1 MDQVKQRQQVAP
13 GDPPTS
19 ARVPGARRVAL
30 LVESSTSWGT
40 GVIRGVAEYAA
51 AVGPWLFYLEP
62 FGRNQ
67 ALRLPKGWQGD
78 GVIARVNNAELADE
92 IEAAGLAC
100 VDISWFALSEGRFAR
115 VTVDE
120 RAVGTMAASH
130 LIERGFRELAY
141 IPPLGR
147 PHYANDLG
155 RAVADAARA
164 AACRYHRFERPA
176 DECITRPRDIE
187 IEALVAWLGE
197 LPKPVGVVAF
207 GDFSAREVTEAAW
220 LAGFRVPDQ
229 IAVVGSE
236 HDELSAM
243 ISNPPLSS
251 VDVGAVRVGARAAE
265 VLDQMMRGE
274 PAPKRPVL
282 LPPVG
287 VIARES
293 TDILATEDPIVAQ
306 ACRFIRERARG
317 NIVID
322 DVVEHCLVSRRTLE
336 QRFNTVLGC
345 SPARML
351 RRVRV
356 ERACALLTDT
366 ERSIPVI
373 ASETGFGLRNRMTR
387 AFLSELEMTPQQ
399 YREQHAPVFRRAGDP
414 HDGTGDE
421 VLPER

>member
-1 MDQVKQRQQVAP
+1 MKQPKQPQRLTPSAP
-13 GDPPTS
+13 ELNRAG
-19 ARVPGARRVAL
+19 AAARRVAL

-67 ALRLPKGWQGD
+67 LLRLPKGWRGD

-100 VDISWFALSEGRFAR
+100 VDISWFSLSEGRFPR

-120 RAVGTMAASH
+120 RAVGVLAASH

-147 PHYANDLG
+147 PHYANELG
-155 RAVADAARA
+155 RAVGDTARA
-164 AACRYHRFERPA
+164 AGCRFHRFERPA
-176 DECITRPRDIE
+176 GERIARPRDVE
-187 IEALVAWLGE
+187 IEALVAWLDG

-207 GDFSAREVTEAAW
+207 GDFGAREVTEAAW
-220 LAGFRVPDQ
+220 LAGYKVPDQ

-236 HDELSAM
+236 QDELSAV

-251 VDVGAVRVGARAAE
+251 VDVGAVRVGASAAE
-265 VLDQMMRGE
+265 VLDRMMRGG
-274 PAPKRPVL
+274 PAPGRPVL
-282 LPPVG
+282 LAPVG

-293 TDILATEDPIVAQ
+293 TDVLATEDPVVSQ

-336 QRFNTVLGC
+336 QRFAAVLGC

-366 ERSIPVI
+366 DRSVPVI
-373 ASETGFGLRNRMTR
+373 AAETGFGLRNRMTR
-387 AFLSELEMTPQQ
+387 AFQAELGISPQR
-399 YREQHAPVFRRAGDP
+399 YREEHAPVFRRAGDP
-414 HDGTGDE
+414 SPGRSG
-421 VLPER
+421 

>member
-1 MDQVKQRQQVAP
+1 M
-13 GDPPTS
+13 
-19 ARVPGARRVAL
+19 AL

-51 AVGPWLFYLEP
+51 AVGHWLFYLEP
-62 FGRNQ
+62 FGRNEM
-67 ALRLPKGWQGD
+67 LRLPKGWRGE

-100 VDISWFALSEGRFAR
+100 VDISWFALSEGRFPR

-120 RAVGTMAASH
+120 QAVGALAAGH
-130 LIERGFRELAY
+130 LVERGFRELAY

-147 PHYANDLG
+147 PHYANELG
-155 RAVADAARA
+155 RAVTETARRA
-164 AACRYHRFERPA
+164 GCRCHWFERPA
-176 DECITRPRDIE
+176 GESIMRPRDVE
-187 IEALVAWLGE
+187 IESLVAWLHD

-207 GDFSAREVTEAAW
+207 GDFGAREVTEAAW
-220 LAGFRVPDQ
+220 IAGYRVPDQ

-274 PAPKRPVL
+274 GWPVEPVL

-287 VIARES
+287 VIARKS
-293 TDILATEDPIVAQ
+293 TDVLATEDPVVAQ
-306 ACRFIRERARG
+306 ACRFIRERAHS

-322 DVVEHCLVSRRTLE
+322 DVVEHCLVSRRTME
-336 QRFNTVLGC
+336 QRFVAVLGC

-356 ERACALLTDT
+356 ERACALLSDTD
-366 ERSIPVI
+366 RSIPVI
-373 ASETGFGLRNRMTR
+373 AAETGFGLRNRMTR
-387 AFLSELEMTPQQ
+387 AFAAELGITPQE
-399 YREQHAPVFRRAGDP
+399 YREQHAPVFRRAGEGP
-414 HDGTGDE
+414 EERTG
-421 VLPER
+421 

>member
-1 MDQVKQRQQVAP
+1 MRKLKP
-13 GDPPTS
+13 SPS
-19 ARVPGARRVAL
+19 ASEGPRGGSSQTARRVAL

-51 AVGPWLFYLEP
+51 AAGPWLFYLEP

-67 ALRLPKGWQGD
+67 MLRLPQGWKGD

-100 VDISWFALSEGRFAR
+100 VDISWFALSEGRFPR

-120 RAVGTMAASH
+120 HAVGVLAASH

-141 IPPLGR
+141 MPPLGR
-147 PHYANDLG
+147 AHYANDLG
-155 RAVADAARA
+155 RAVQETADRA
-164 AACRYHRFERPA
+164 GCRCHWFWRPE
-176 DECITRPRDIE
+176 DESVSRPRDVE
-187 IEALVAWLGE
+187 IEALESWLRG

-207 GDFSAREVTEAAW
+207 GDFGAREVTEAAW
-220 LAGFRVPDQ
+220 LAGYRVPDE

-251 VDVGAVRVGARAAE
+251 VDVGAIKVGARAAE

-274 PAPKRPVL
+274 GAPSRPVL

-287 VIARES
+287 MIARKS
-293 TDILATEDPIVAQ
+293 TDVLSTEDPVVSQ
-306 ACRFIRERARG
+306 ACRFIRERAHG

-336 QRFNTVLGC
+336 QRFTAVLGC

-356 ERACALLTDT
+356 ERACAMLSDT
-366 ERSIPVI
+366 ERSVPVI
-373 ASETGFGLRNRMTR
+373 AAETGFGLRNRMTR
-387 AFLSELEMTPQQ
+387 AFVAELGMTPQQ
-399 YREQHAPVFRRAGDP
+399 YREQHAPILRRAGEAAP
-414 HDGTGDE
+414 
-421 VLPER
+421 